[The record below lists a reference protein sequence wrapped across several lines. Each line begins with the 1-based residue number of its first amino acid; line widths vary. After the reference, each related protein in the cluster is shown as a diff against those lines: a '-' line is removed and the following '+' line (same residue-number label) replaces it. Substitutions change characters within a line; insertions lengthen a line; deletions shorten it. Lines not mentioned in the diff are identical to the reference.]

1 MRLNALSAGVEAPVT
16 CFSGVIHSIF
26 RHACNVSLESNVLL
40 TLVSSEIGNL
50 SHGIRLKT
58 PPKFTFLHQLHVGQ
72 PVACR
77 GGILRVSGSDLS
89 ADLRTASLWHVDLKG
104 LQIDLRQRST
114 AQAWTVA
121 WLELGKHR
129 HRNGLS
135 AMIQALSPSRQNCV
149 TSFEIIKTLVG
160 RAVGLVPILMDATR
174 NVQVDNVITAIRP
187 LIGLGP
193 GLTPSGDDFIV
204 GYLAG
209 LWSAGGSD
217 PSRSRFMSSV
227 GTWLSQAAACTN
239 AISRTYIKSAVNGNV
254 SEPIAT
260 LAQRIGHAKSVDS
273 VREATRTALQV
284 GSTSGT
290 DGVLGLLLGCI
301 AWAAPSLSY
310 FCRPQLL
317 ARTPLTSHLS
327 QADTSQQE
335 VAQSYERRGTDPQLH
350 SMNEV
355 EEGEDVAGQGIDAS
369 RLELAVNNKRSDWP
383 EHEARAATRQ
393 LHTVGDHSQAD
404 KLFEP
409 DLSRR
414 GSGSIGGMV

>member
-1 MRLNALSAGVEAPVT
+1 MRLNALSAGVEAPT
-16 CFSGVIHSIF
+16 IRFSGVIHSIF
-26 RHACNVSLESNVLL
+26 HHTCNVSLEREILL
-40 TLVSSEIGNL
+40 TLVSSEKGNF
-50 SHGIRLKT
+50 SHGIRLRT
-58 PPKFTFLHQLHVGQ
+58 PPKFAFLNQLRVGQ

-77 GGILRVSGSDLS
+77 GGILRVSGSNLS

-114 AQAWTVA
+114 AQAWTDA

-135 AMIQALSPSRQNCV
+135 AMIAVLSPSRQNSV
-149 TSFEIIKTLVG
+149 TSLGIRALVG
-160 RAVGLVPILMDATR
+160 RTIESVPALMDATR
-174 NVQVDNVITAIRP
+174 NLQVDNVITAIKP

-217 PSRSRFMSSV
+217 PSRLRFMSSL
-227 GTWLSQAAACTN
+227 GTWLSQAAAGTN
-239 AISRTYIKSAVNGNV
+239 AISRTYIKSAVNGNC
-254 SEPIAT
+254 SEPIAI
-260 LAQRIGHAKSVDS
+260 LAQRIGQARSVDS

-310 FCRPQLL
+310 FSRLQLL
-317 ARTPLTSHLS
+317 PRTPLTPHYS
-327 QADTSQQE
+327 QADTSQKE
-335 VAQSYERRGTDPQLH
+335 VAQSYERQGTDLQCIPCIKPK
-350 SMNEV
+350 
-355 EEGEDVAGQGIDAS
+355 EGKDDVGQGIDAS
-369 RLELAVNNKRSDWP
+369 LLELVIKNRRSDCP
-383 EHEARAATRQ
+383 ERQARAATRQ
-393 LHTVGDHSQAD
+393 LHTVGDQAQAH
-404 KLFEP
+404 KFFEP
-409 DLSRR
+409 DLSCRC
-414 GSGSIGGMV
+414 SGSMEGRG